1 MLELI
6 GYSKT
11 IAGMVYFMKILFK
24 RKFKLTTL
32 LISLICTSVVLITV
46 FLLFASYQFEKK
58 SLTDTYLSL
67 NSSKSEKISSSVNF
81 LSKSMRI
88 SLQETTK
95 YLRDHPEMTDKEI
108 QQYLELLRSN
118 SRYFNSLSWTDETG
132 LVRNVAPITVG
143 LKGNYVSGVLKDSVN
158 AKVPMLA
165 PPFTGLTGRMMVF
178 MSEPYFD
185 HNGNYRGIIGGA
197 IFLQEQNVLSEILG
211 NDIIDETGSYY
222 FVVGPN
228 GKLLFHPDSKRIGEF
243 VEGNPMIPKLLNGQ
257 SGMERIVN
265 SKGVPMLAA
274 YNFIPEIGW
283 GVVQQTPVS
292 YIDGLLKKH
301 IQNLLLTI
309 LFPFF
314 IILVV
319 SISFA
324 KKLAKPFIDLADV
337 VNQFGSDTKIQPPVH
352 QSHWNREADL
362 LTKSLIIAVEAV
374 EKNKNKLVEEAMT
387 DSLTGLP
394 NRRKLN
400 EMMVSLANQKQLF
413 SLVAMDIDHFKSI
426 NDTYGHQGGDEV
438 LKYLAK
444 TVRSLIREKDMFFRY
459 GGEEFVLLMSDTN
472 TSEAYMMAERI
483 RTTIAD
489 TISPIGKSIT
499 VSLGISEFPIHTQS
513 LGDLF
518 IFADKA
524 LYQSKTNGRNQVTI
538 WQGPYNS
545 F

>member
-1 MLELI
+1 
-6 GYSKT
+6 
-11 IAGMVYFMKILFK
+11 MKILFK